1 MKRPLKSILLWAT
14 LAIVSCLGGCSK
26 SMETTTALDDS
37 KMPWGR
43 PASWEKTMPIAPGF
57 QY

>member
-1 MKRPLKSILLWAT
+1 MKSIFLLAT
-14 LAIVSCLGGCSK
+14 LAIASCLGGCSQ
-26 SMETTTALDDS
+26 SMETTAALDDS

-43 PASWEKTMPIAPGF
+43 PATWEKTMPIAPGF

>member
-1 MKRPLKSILLWAT
+1 MKKFITSIFMLAT
-14 LAIVSCLGGCSK
+14 LVIASCLGGCSQ

>member
-1 MKRPLKSILLWAT
+1 MKKSMKSIFLLAT
-14 LAIVSCLGGCSK
+14 LAIASCLGGCSQ
-26 SMETTTALDDS
+26 SMETTAALDDS

-43 PASWEKTMPIAPGF
+43 PATWEKTMPIAPGF